1 MPPAI
6 RSNRSE
12 RRTHKRGAIT
22 MVLVVS
28 KQANFPK
35 KMSSVFS
42 SSLTTLAKENKKV
55 LSMNGLI

>member
-6 RSNRSE
+6 RSDRSE
-12 RRTHKRGAIT
+12 RRTHKCGAIT
-22 MVLVVS
+22 RVLVVS
-28 KQANFPK
+28 KQANFPE

-42 SSLTTLAKENKKV
+42 SSLSTLAKENKKV